1 MSAAPK
7 RPARAKAAPAVTP
20 EAAPTASIIT
30 LPLFALV
37 LSGLNVRQTERDA
50 DIAALAD
57 DIAARGL
64 KQNLVVVPAHFSTA
78 DPDGDRRHG
87 AVGDISPVDQYEV
100 IAGGRRYQALQ
111 LLAQRGDLPHDHPVP
126 CLLEDRSEAR
136 ETSLSENLHR
146 VAMNP
151 ADEFEAFAAIVS
163 AQGGGSAAE
172 ALCAKRFG
180 VSQRHVAERLRLA
193 ALAPELLAA
202 LRTGEIGVDSAKAYA
217 ITADHDAQRAVFAAQ
232 GKSNFKPHDPR
243 TVRDALRGRSLG
255 LDDRLVKFAGLDAYR
270 AAGGRTETEMFM
282 GSEGGERLLDVALV
296 ERLAQARGES
306 LLAEQIA
313 AQGWA
318 GARFTPSAWQIRAP
332 DGFKRT
338 WESDPAHIPA
348 ADRARQI
355 GLYTIADEADGL
367 RYVESFKPL
376 DTAAPADEAPPAHPS
391 WTPPTP
397 EERAARQR
405 EEEVLLWSARLALGS
420 FDGSPL
426 QGRAFWYASPPR
438 AIEFVWPEGELD
450 TGEDDIEPLAYRV
463 ACVVEVPA
471 ADLPQFRDAAEAK
484 VDAIIAEIARRRAER
499 DAEIEARMVE
509 EEADEA
515 DEDENEDGAEDD
527 E

>member
-1 MSAAPK
+1 MT
-7 RPARAKAAPAVTP
+7 ARRKTPNTPAVTP

-30 LPLFALV
+30 LPLSALV
-37 LSGLNVRQTERDA
+37 LSRLNVRQTERDA

-64 KQNLVVVPAHFSTA
+64 KQNLVVVPANFSTA
-78 DPDGDRRHG
+78 DCGDEWATR
-87 AVGDISPVDQYEV
+87 YEV

-193 ALAPELLAA
+193 ALAPELLCA

-255 LDDRLVKFAGLDAYR
+255 LDDRLVKFAGLAAYR
-270 AAGGRTETEMFM
+270 AAGGRTEVEMFM
-282 GSEGGERLLDVALV
+282 GAEGGERLLDVALV
-296 ERLAQARGES
+296 ERLAQARGDS
-306 LLAEQIA
+306 LLAEQVA
-313 AQGWA
+313 GEGWA
-318 GARFTPSAWQIRAP
+318 GARFTPSAWQIKAP

-338 WESDPAHIPA
+338 WGHDPAHIPA
-348 ADRARQI
+348 DDRARQI
-355 GLYTIADEADGL
+355 GLYTIDDEAAGL
-367 RYVESFKPL
+367 RYVEAFEPL
-376 DTAAPADEAPPAHPS
+376 EPAPSADEDAPARPS

-420 FDGSPL
+420 FEGSPL
-426 QGRAFWYASPPR
+426 QGRAFWYPGHPR
-438 AIEFVWPEGELD
+438 PIEPVWPEGEDD

-463 ACVVEVPA
+463 ACVIEVPA
-471 ADLPQFRDAAEAK
+471 AALPAFRAAAEAK
-484 VDAIIAEIARRRAER
+484 
-499 DAEIEARMVE
+499 
-509 EEADEA
+509 ADELAAARAAATAEHRARLAAAAAETA
-515 DEDENEDGAEDD
+515 DEDGEDD
-527 E
+527 